1 MLLKLVVYLLISTC
15 TSQLLPRFEVS
26 DQELKAVVNK
36 MREVDENK
44 ARGNQIRLNY
54 QGHTGS
60 ADVSDRADK
69 KLFEQIDSSLLRKP
83 TYEALIDLL
92 DNYNMDTGVA
102 ERESTQANAEIDNFL
117 DLILATPVWSTL
129 GPFLK
134 SKGHPFAIDKATMRK
149 WLKQLWF
156 DNYSRARGQPDT
168 SGFEHVF
175 VGEAK
180 NGEIS
185 GMHNWIRFYTLERNA
200 SAGFDYR
207 GFLVKRGNVMAAVKF
222 HWNKLVKR
230 AGSLL
235 IGTSPEFD
243 FGLYTLCFLSRR
255 SSRTCDVELDG
266 CPMSVTSYDIVQNRK
281 VFIGSIFPSAGR
293 MTDQCRQRN
302 RA

>member
-1 MLLKLVVYLLISTC
+1 MILTTIFLLLC
-15 TSQLLPRFEVS
+15 ATSAQILPRFEIS
-26 DQELKAVVNK
+26 DQELVSIVNK
-36 MREVDENK
+36 MREVDQNK
-44 ARGNQIRLNY
+44 ARSNQIQLNF

-60 ADVSDRADK
+60 ADVTDRADK
-69 KLFEQIDSSLLRKP
+69 KLFTGIDSSLLRKP

-92 DNYNMDTGVA
+92 DNYNIETGVA
-102 ERESTQANAEIDNFL
+102 EKQSTQSNAEIDRFL
-117 DLILATPVWSTL
+117 DLILETPVWSAL

-134 SKGHPFAIDKATMRK
+134 NKGHPFAKDKKTMRK
-149 WLKQLWF
+149 YLKQLWF

-200 SAGFDYR
+200 SENFDYR
-207 GFLVKRGNVMAAVKF
+207 GFLVKRGNIMAAVKF
-222 HWNKLVKR
+222 YWNKLAKR

-293 MTDQCRQRN
+293 MTDKCRQRN